1 MAKVDQS
8 GPQSMW
14 SGTRDKSEA
23 ARASRPPR
31 SRYTLISVASVLT
44 VLVLWWLITALE
56 LVDPLFVPTP
66 ASVWDAFTTAL
77 TDGYRGRGLLVHL
90 AVSLQRMIV
99 ALLIAVVIAI
109 PLGVLVGSNRRL
121 EAALDP
127 LINFYRVLPPLAYY
141 PLLIMWMGISEIP
154 KVTLLL
160 LAAFPPIFIAVVQG
174 VRNVSKGR
182 LDAARSLGAGDRQVM
197 RYVVLPSILPDVFTG
212 FRVAVGFTYT
222 TLVAA
227 EMVAATVGIGWTVLD
242 AGRYLQS
249 DIVFMGIIVMGITG
263 IVLDSLAKYAQRN
276 LVPWQ
281 GKG

>member
-1 MAKVDQS
+1 MTAVDQS
-8 GPQSMW
+8 GTRW
-14 SGTRDKSEA
+14 SGPRYKQEA
-23 ARASRPPR
+23 AALARRDQR
-31 SRYTLISVASVLT
+31 SRWMISLGSVLT
-44 VLVLWWLITALE
+44 VLVIWWLITALE
-56 LVDPLFVPTP
+56 LVEPLFVPTIG
-66 ASVWDAFTTAL
+66 SVWDSFVSTL

-90 AVSLQRMIV
+90 GVSLQRMLV
-99 ALLIAVVIAI
+99 ALLVAVALAV
-109 PLGVLVGSNRRL
+109 PLGVLVGFSRRL
-121 EAALDP
+121 EAALEP

-154 KVTLLL
+154 KVTLLM
-160 LAAFPPIFIAVVQG
+160 LAGFAPLFIAVVQG

-182 LDAARSLGAGDRQVM
+182 LDAARSLGASDAQVM

-227 EMVAATVGIGWTVLD
+227 EMVAATVGIGFLVRD

-263 IVLDSLAKYAQRN
+263 IALDSLAKYAQRRV
-276 LVPWQ
+276 VPWQ